1 VVALRFVFGFVRAAH
16 RILRRHP
23 GCLAQLIRKFGFK
36 VGQRLVDIDFNGA
49 CAACLVVIKR
59 TTLHRTFNTLN
70 HVHLR
75 SQSKPPPCLGFA
87 GPTKTCMVHTFS
99 VLVHAKDD
107 SIRRRRRIV
116 RTVEEI
122 AQELDDVQEQLCELY
137 SKRRSL
143 EKEYQS
149 AVLRS
154 VLTNEL
160 DPLTIQT

>member
-1 VVALRFVFGFVRAAH
+1 
-16 RILRRHP
+16 
-23 GCLAQLIRKFGFK
+23 
-36 VGQRLVDIDFNGA
+36 
-49 CAACLVVIKR
+49 
-59 TTLHRTFNTLN
+59 
-70 HVHLR
+70 
-75 SQSKPPPCLGFA
+75 
-87 GPTKTCMVHTFS
+87 M
-99 VLVHAKDD
+99 DD
-107 SIRRRRRIV
+107 SIKRRRRIV

-160 DPLTIQT
+160 DTLTIQN